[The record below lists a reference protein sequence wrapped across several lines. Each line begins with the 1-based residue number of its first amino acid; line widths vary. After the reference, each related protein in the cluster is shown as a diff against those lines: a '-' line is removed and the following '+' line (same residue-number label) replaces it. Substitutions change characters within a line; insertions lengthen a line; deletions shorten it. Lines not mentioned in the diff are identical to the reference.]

1 MIRTSSAVAATAALV
16 LAASFGVAA
25 HSPIAFKMVA
35 SLTDEPL
42 PAFEAR
48 DAIDIASIVRA
59 IPDRGV
65 AGTVDTVFAA
75 HPARRYQ
82 RSVIEGY
89 GNCSN
94 LVKGLSW
101 GLLRDGHE
109 FEIVYM
115 LPVETFL
122 NGQGH
127 TVLRANLALP
137 EGPRVGLA
145 DVAAAAIPRVGERV
159 LDVGDFGGAAVPAV
173 HLDPLR
179 PESEDWT
186 AFYAPDLLAVTAIG
200 RTSSAE
206 TARWFR
212 FVEASYLDSGVP
224 EKFEKIVY
232 AGLGVVLGVLPP
244 VHVDDVAALRVRH
257 PYVFAQMIGALWGL
271 RIAPLVLLGCGLYR
285 LVDAVQ
291 KRRISASSVVRSSTP
306 IRL

>member
-16 LAASFGVAA
+16 LAASLGVAA
-25 HSPIAFKMVA
+25 RAPIAFKMVA

-42 PAFEAR
+42 LAFETR

-75 HPARRYQ
+75 HPATRYQ
-82 RSVIEGY
+82 RSVVEGY

-94 LVKGLSW
+94 LVKGVSW
-101 GLLRDGHE
+101 GLLRDGYE
-109 FEIVYM
+109 FEVVYM

-122 NGQGH
+122 GGQGH

-159 LDVGDFGGAAVPAV
+159 LDVGDFGGALPAV

-186 AFYAPDLLAVTAIG
+186 AFYAADLLADTTIG

-206 TARWFR
+206 TARWFH

-224 EKFEKIVY
+224 EKLEKIIY

-244 VHVDDVAALRVRH
+244 VHVDDVAALRARH
-257 PYVFAQMIGALWGL
+257 PYVFAQMTGALWGL
-271 RIAPLVLLGCGLYR
+271 RLAPLALLGCGLYR

>member
-1 MIRTSSAVAATAALV
+1 MIRTANAVAATAAVV
-16 LAASFGVAA
+16 LAASLGLAA
-25 HSPIAFKMVA
+25 RSPIAFKMIA
-35 SLTDEPL
+35 SLTDEAL

-48 DAIDIASIVRA
+48 GVIDIASIVRA
-59 IPDRGV
+59 IPDRG
-65 AGTVDTVFAA
+65 AEGTIDTVFAA
-75 HPARRYQ
+75 HPATRYQ
-82 RSVIEGY
+82 RSVVEGY

-101 GLLRDGHE
+101 GLLRDGHD
-109 FEIVYM
+109 FEVVYM
-115 LPVETFL
+115 LPIETFL

-159 LDVGDFGGAAVPAV
+159 LDVGDFAGAVPPV

-186 AFYAPDLLAVTAIG
+186 AFYAADLLADSAIG

-212 FVEASYLDSGVP
+212 FVEAIYIDLGVP
-224 EKFEKIVY
+224 EKLEKILY
-232 AGLGVVLGVLPP
+232 AGIGVVLGVFPP
-244 VHVDDVAALRVRH
+244 VHVDDLAALRGRH
-257 PYVFAQMIGALWGL
+257 PYAFAQMIGALWGL
-271 RIAPLVLLGCGLYR
+271 RVAPLVLLGCGVYR
-285 LVDAVQ
+285 LVEAVQ